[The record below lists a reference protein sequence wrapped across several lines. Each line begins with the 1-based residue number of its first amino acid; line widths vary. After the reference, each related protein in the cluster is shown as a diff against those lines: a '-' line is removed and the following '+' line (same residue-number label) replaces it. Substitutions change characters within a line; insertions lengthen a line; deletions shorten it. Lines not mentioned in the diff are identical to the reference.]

1 MPNNIKSALYFNTLG
16 VIAIAEPKEHFSK
29 APSQEGPQAFG
40 VDSIVELPD
49 TQESEDESD
58 GGKPEESFL

>member
-1 MPNNIKSALYFNTLG
+1 MGRELKTTHPTRAT
-16 VIAIAEPKEHFSK
+16 VK

-49 TQESEDESD
+49 TQESKDESD
-58 GGKPEESFL
+58 GEKPEESFL